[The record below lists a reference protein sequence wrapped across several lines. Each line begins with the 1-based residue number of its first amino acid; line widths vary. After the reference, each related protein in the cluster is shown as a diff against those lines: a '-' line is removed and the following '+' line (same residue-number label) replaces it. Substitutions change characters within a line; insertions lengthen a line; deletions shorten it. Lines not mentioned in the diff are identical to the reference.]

1 MMARAVMA
9 LDSVRDFV
17 ALQRDSALKLYLVLM
32 RHKLSHGSGRRK
44 WQRVKSHQLRSTS
57 NAWRSGAVGCSAWL
71 GWGVFTVV

>member
-32 RHKLSHGSGRRK
+32 RHKLSHGSDGRKR
-44 WQRVKSHQLRSTS
+44 QQMAAH
-57 NAWRSGAVGCSAWL
+57 
-71 GWGVFTVV
+71 

>member
-32 RHKLSHGSGRRK
+32 RHKLSHGSGGRK
-44 WQRVKSHQLRSTS
+44 WQLVKAH
-57 NAWRSGAVGCSAWL
+57 
-71 GWGVFTVV
+71 